1 MLLAAPAVAGTVY
14 RCTGADGS
22 SSYSSDRIDGARC
35 KAVSNFKPAPAAAS
49 PTNAPKR
56 VTGQVYS
63 YVEGGVR
70 HYSSKRPRGQV
81 DALRTISYSYIE
93 TCSACVTRS
102 KVHFGPVR
110 LNTSA
115 SGDPNPAAAETYG
128 AAPAGA
134 RPTPPPHPPL
144 P

>member
-63 YVEGGVR
+63 YVEVGVR

-81 DALRTISYSYIE
+81 DALRTISYSYRSE
-93 TCSACVTRS
+93 ERRVGKECVSKCSSRWS
-102 KVHFGPVR
+102 QYH
-110 LNTSA
+110 
-115 SGDPNPAAAETYG
+115 
-128 AAPAGA
+128 
-134 RPTPPPHPPL
+134 
-144 P
+144 